1 MKIGLV
7 LIIAEHVEH
16 LMFHLIPYNPATI
29 RQWEESLRIY
39 RNLSHEQSQ
48 KKII

>member
-16 LMFHLIPYNPATI
+16 LMFHLIAYKPAAI
-29 RQWEESLRIY
+29 RQLEECLHIY
-39 RNLSHEQSQ
+39 RNLSHEQRQ
-48 KKII
+48 KRTI